1 MLPQVIT
8 EEQRKLIQGAL
19 QEMSNSMTR
28 VEAEKDLQKDIIERI
43 KEECDVPKKDF
54 ARLAKI
60 YHASSLVE
68 EAAKEEEFMEFAS
81 AVMSPTDNLLEY
93 NNG

>member
-19 QEMSNSMTR
+19 KEMSDSMVR

-43 KEECDVPKKDF
+43 KEECDVPKRDF

-68 EAAKEEEFMEFAS
+68 EAAKEEEFMEFAQ
-81 AVMSPTDNLLEY
+81 AVMSPTDNLLEH
-93 NNG
+93 NS